1 MIFSHHR
8 FPVTLLASCGSPTP
22 TPPAVTPGP
31 AFIIRGSSEMSLQL
45 TAYLLTVDQMELEQ
59 RGLCQR
65 QVTCSARY
73 GGDDHPG
80 GSGSRSPEIRARR
93 SEKGPR
99 TGKGGFEVTFSRSA
113 IPAIGP
119 RP

>member
-8 FPVTLLASCGSPTP
+8 FPVTLLASCGSPTS
-22 TPPAVTPGP
+22 TPAAVTPGP

-59 RGLCQR
+59 RDLCQR

-99 TGKGGFEVTFSRSA
+99 TGKGGFEVMFSRSA
-113 IPAIGP
+113 FPAI
-119 RP
+119 